1 MPSQR
6 FLKILSQSFVDFF
19 RDGGIML
26 AGSLSYFFMMT
37 IVPFC
42 LFLIAI
48 IGHVLGVR
56 DDILKF
62 LIGKLVG
69 FFPQVTSEI
78 TDEFKRIISFKKVLG
93 SFSLALYGFLSLQLF
108 MSLQNALSVIFKITT
123 RRPFLLSL
131 LMALI
136 IVSFIMVLLLLSF
149 GASYLVFMLKALRQ
163 YVPVF
168 QLGMIVRFVI
178 TYMIPFILV
187 LIAAAGIYKLLPHR
201 KVQIRHALVGALFT
215 TVLLEIAKHLFTFY
229 VSDVVRFGTLYGPLS
244 AFIMFLLWIFYSWCI
259 FLVGAEIVHN
269 CEVIP
274 SPTRQAGKKWRSF
287 LPLRTAGKKR

>member
-1 MPSQR
+1 MPYVR
-6 FLKILSQSFVDFF
+6 PVRIVAQSFVDFF

-48 IGHVLGVR
+48 IGHILGVR

-62 LIGKLVG
+62 LLGKLVG

-78 TDEFKRIISFKKVLG
+78 TDELKRIISFKKVLG
-93 SFSLALYGFLSLQLF
+93 SFSLVLYGFLSLQLF
-108 MSLQNALSVIFKITT
+108 MSLQNAVSVIFKIKT

-131 LMALI
+131 LMALL
-136 IVSFIMVLLLLSF
+136 IVSFIMILLLVSF
-149 GASYLVFMLKALRQ
+149 GASSLIAMLRILRNAFPDIQ
-163 YVPVF
+163 VSA
-168 QLGMIVRFVI
+168 IVRFLI
-178 TYMIPFILV
+178 TYFVPFVLV
-187 LIAAAGIYKLLPHR
+187 LIAASGLYKLLPHR
-201 KVQIRHALVGALFT
+201 RINIRHALAGALFT
-215 TVLLEIAKHLFTFY
+215 TLFLEIAKHLFTFY

-259 FLVGAEIVHN
+259 FLIGAEVVHN
-269 CEVIP
+269 CEVMEAPRKREALSFRKRLKAIG
-274 SPTRQAGKKWRSF
+274 RKK
-287 LPLRTAGKKR
+287 P

>member
-1 MPSQR
+1 MSFTR
-6 FLKILSQSFVDFF
+6 ALIIISRSFVDFF

-37 IVPFC
+37 IMPFC

-48 IGHVLGVR
+48 IGHILGVR

-93 SFSLALYGFLSLQLF
+93 SFSLVLYGFLSLQLF
-108 MSLQNALSVIFKITT
+108 MSLQNALSVIFKIKT
-123 RRPFLLSL
+123 RRPFFLSL
-131 LMALI
+131 LMALL
-136 IVSFIMVLLLLSF
+136 IVSFIMILLFLSF
-149 GASYLVFMLKALRQ
+149 GATYLVVMLKALRQ
-163 YVPVF
+163 YFPDIQFGV
-168 QLGMIVRFVI
+168 LVRFVI
-178 TYMIPFILV
+178 TYMIPFVLV
-187 LIAAAGIYKLLPHR
+187 LIAVAGIYKLLPHR
-201 KVQIRHALVGALFT
+201 KVNIRYALAGAFFT
-215 TVLLEIAKHLFTFY
+215 TVLLEIAKHVFTFY

-259 FLVGAEIVHN
+259 FLIGAEVVHN
-269 CEVIP
+269 CEVIGIP
-274 SPTRQAGKKWRSF
+274 KGKNSSSLQKR
-287 LPLRTAGKKR
+287 LKKMLKKKP

>member
-1 MPSQR
+1 MPYVR
-6 FLKILSQSFVDFF
+6 PVKILAQSLVDFF

-37 IVPFC
+37 IVPLC

-48 IGHVLGVR
+48 IGHVLGMR

-62 LIGKLVG
+62 LVGKLVG

-93 SFSLALYGFLSLQLF
+93 SFSLVLYGFLSLQLF
-108 MSLQNALSVIFKITT
+108 MSLQNALSVIFKVKT

-131 LMALI
+131 LMALLV
-136 IVSFIMVLLLLSF
+136 VSFIMTLLLTSF
-149 GASYLVFMLKALRQ
+149 GATYLVAMLKALRQ
-163 YVPVF
+163 VF
-168 QLGMIVRFVI
+168 PDIRFSIIVRVLI
-178 TYMIPFILV
+178 TYVIPFVLV
-187 LIAAAGIYKLLPHR
+187 LIAAAGLYKLLPHR
-201 KVQIRHALVGALFT
+201 KVSIRHALAGALFT
-215 TVLLEIAKHLFTFY
+215 TILLEIAKHLFTFY

-259 FLVGAEIVHN
+259 FLIGAEVVHN
-269 CEVIP
+269 CEVMETPRKREAQSFRKRLKAIG
-274 SPTRQAGKKWRSF
+274 RKK
-287 LPLRTAGKKR
+287 P